1 MHVLAVNS
9 VSTLLNFL
17 TEQLAQTPAEAE
29 IKTYNEV
36 IIEDEEQEDE
46 VDKEMRLQKWECWG
60 VICLEIDLVWY

>member
-36 IIEDEEQEDE
+36 IIEEEEQEDE
-46 VDKEMRLQKWECWG
+46 VDKEMRLQK
-60 VICLEIDLVWY
+60 